1 MIGKRHPAPDSTGDA
16 EHDPLL
22 RSLLNAP
29 IDDEPLT
36 PEEEE
41 AIAESYED
49 LRLRRTVSAAEARR
63 ELGLAEQR

>member
-1 MIGKRHPAPDSTGDA
+1 VVGKHRPSPEFTGDA
-16 EHDPLL
+16 EHDPVL

-36 PEEEE
+36 PAEEE

-49 LRLRRTVSAAEARR
+49 IRLKRTVSAAEARR